1 MQILDPET
9 AARSLCGDVLG
20 SCAEVFGFEVKT
32 KQASLT
38 EMASLRT
45 GRWSRA
51 RATRTPP
58 DHLPKEDKREREGNR
73 A

>member
-9 AARSLCGDVLG
+9 AARSLCGNVLG
-20 SCAEVFGFEVKT
+20 GCAEVSGLEVEM

-38 EMASLRT
+38 ETALLRM

-58 DHLPKEDKREREGNR
+58 DHLPKDDVREREGNR